1 MYAIS
6 GKLNDHLLPI
16 VPVGVRTEDNTLQD
30 IDLLLDTGFNGDICL
45 QAALLDHYR
54 LATQPD
60 RKSLTPQEALKTYS
74 SLSSDAPYKSE
85 LLWKGHP
92 RPASLRLMKGG
103 SFCGMLGTELL
114 LYHRVTIDVV
124 EGGMVSAEE
133 SYGTP
138 ARRGSRWSL
147 RGRKHPEPST
157 ENFGEYLKWS
167 DANVPWINLPIQGR
181 DGSWH
186 TAWVNVDTG
195 NDGYLTLPARWTT
208 ILGITATA
216 ESTEETSNGI
226 ESVGLGTANIKWEGK
241 EQTVECRHKEGKPP
255 LIGMKLLEGRRI
267 TMDFSDPRPEV
278 EIGRI
283 PRSARTKKGHFDSVA
298 GLFRL

>member
-1 MYAIS
+1 MHAIS
-6 GKLNDHLLPI
+6 GKLNGHLLPI
-16 VPVGVRTEDNTLQD
+16 VPVGVRTEDNTVQD

-45 QAALLDHYR
+45 QAALLDHYC

-60 RKSLTPQEALKTYS
+60 RKLFTLQAALTTYS
-74 SLSSDAPYKSE
+74 SLSPDAPYKSE
-85 LLWKGHP
+85 VLWKGYP
-92 RPASLRLMKGG
+92 RQASVRLMQGG
-103 SFCGMLGTELL
+103 SFCGMLGTDLL

-124 EGGMVSAEE
+124 EGGMVSVEE
-133 SYGTP
+133 SYGTF
-138 ARRGSRWSL
+138 ARRRSRWSL
-147 RGRKHPEPST
+147 RGRKRPGPSM
-157 ENFGEYLKWS
+157 ENFGEYQKWLDLK
-167 DANVPWINLPIQGR
+167 VPWINLPVQGR

-195 NDGYLTLPARWTT
+195 NNGYLTLPASWTT

-241 EQTVECRHKEGKPP
+241 ERTVGCRLKEGTPP
-255 LIGMKLLEGRRI
+255 LIGMKLLEGSRI

-278 EIGRI
+278 EIGGI
-283 PRSARTKKGHFDSVA
+283 PRSARIKKGHFDSVA